1 MAAKAGDNRA
11 MTILAS
17 PLPARP
23 TTAQDLPAIT
33 TAQWQSVLAAE
44 PADAAGW
51 MAAAAQLGHAE
62 AQAVLGQ
69 WQLDGHGVARD
80 PAQALHWFL
89 RAAHLGH
96 AMAMNMAGRCHEQG
110 WGTPAD
116 AGKAV
121 HWYRQAVR
129 LDLPEAKYNLANMLV
144 AGNGAARDHAEAVAL
159 YRQATE
165 QGYAKAFAKLGRYY
179 EDGQVVAQDAI
190 EALRCYR
197 RGAEGGDFRGQF
209 CYAGMLA
216 AQGREAEALRWLA
229 KVPATATPRYLK
241 QAGALLLESPQA
253 EFRAIGE
260 RMLARAEA

>member
-1 MAAKAGDNRA
+1 
-11 MTILAS
+11 MTTLAS
-17 PLPARP
+17 ALPARP
-23 TTAQDLPAIT
+23 TSAQDLPAIT

-44 PADAAGW
+44 PAEAAGW

-69 WQLDGHGVARD
+69 WHLEGRGVARD
-80 PAQALHWFL
+80 AAQALHWFL

-121 HWYRQAVR
+121 HWFRQAVR
-129 LDLPEAKYNLANMLV
+129 LDLPEAKYNLANMLASGSGV
-144 AGNGAARDHAEAVAL
+144 ARDHAKAFAL
-159 YRQATE
+159 YEQATA
-165 QGYAKAFAKLGRYY
+165 QGYTKAFAKLGRYF
-179 EDGQVVAQDAI
+179 EDGQVVAQDADA
-190 EALRCYR
+190 ALGCYQ

-216 AQGREAEALRWLA
+216 ARGRAVEALQWLA
-229 KVPATATPRYLK
+229 RVPETATPRYLT
-241 QAGALLLESPQA
+241 QAGALLLESKHA

-260 RMLARAEA
+260 RMLARVEA